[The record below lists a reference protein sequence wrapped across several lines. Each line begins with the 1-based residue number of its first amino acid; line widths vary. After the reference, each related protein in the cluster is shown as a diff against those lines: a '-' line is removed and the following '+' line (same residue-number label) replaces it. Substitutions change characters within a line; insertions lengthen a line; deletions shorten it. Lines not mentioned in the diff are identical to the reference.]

1 MILPFEKPIKE
12 LEARIGELH
21 RLAGPNES
29 LQDEIRRLEEAL
41 ALAKKR
47 IYTSLT
53 PYQRVQV
60 ARHPDRPGFREH
72 LEALADDFYELSGDR
87 LHADD
92 PAVRGGLAK
101 IGAQPVVLLGHDKGA
116 VDVGSRV
123 RSNFG
128 MAHPEGYR
136 KAGRL
141 YDLAERLGVPIVA
154 LVDTPGAFAG
164 KGAEERGQA
173 WAISEDLVKLARVR
187 VPVVSVVIGEGGSGG
202 ALAMCLADH
211 VAMLENS
218 YLSVIAP
225 ESAASILFRD
235 AKQAARAAET
245 MKITAEDLY
254 SRGLVDEVLP
264 EPLGGAQSDPEAATS
279 AVATAVRR
287 ALFRLGNVDPKALV
301 ATRYERYRRLGEHGG
316 DGTLARSTP
325 AEANGEV
332 NGRARMLEKR
342 SPHAE
347 AGSG

>member
-1 MILPFEKPIKE
+1 VILPFEKPIGE

-21 RLAGPNES
+21 RLAGSNEG

-41 ALAKKR
+41 NEAKRR

-60 ARHPDRPGFREH
+60 ARHPERPGFREH
-72 LEALADDFYELSGDR
+72 LEALTDDFYELSGDR

-92 PAVRGGLAK
+92 PAVRGGVAR
-101 IGAQPVVLLGHDKGA
+101 IGGRPVVLLGHDKGA
-116 VDVGSRV
+116 EDVNSRV
-123 RSNFG
+123 KTNFG

-136 KAGRL
+136 KAGKL
-141 YDLAERLGVPIVA
+141 YALAERLNVPVVA

-164 KGAEERGQA
+164 RGAEERGQA
-173 WAISEDLVKLARVR
+173 WAISEDLVVLARLK

-235 AKQAARAAET
+235 PKQAARAAEA
-245 MKITAEDLY
+245 MKITARDLL

-264 EPLGGAQSDPEAATS
+264 EPLGGAHQNPKDATR
-279 AVATAVRR
+279 AVAAAVEKT
-287 ALFRLGNVDPKALV
+287 LFRLRHVAPKALV
-301 ATRYERYRRLGEHGG
+301 AARYERYRRLGEHGEE
-316 DGTLARSTP
+316 TLVHPATPSETNGKAWAPEVRGAR
-325 AEANGEV
+325 AETG
-332 NGRARMLEKR
+332 L
-342 SPHAE
+342 
-347 AGSG
+347 